1 MTVTELGARNDE
13 IRARLEDIQ
22 TEYKGVP
29 FPPEIRD
36 EWNRLNEERDDN
48 DKLAEE
54 LEARDQR
61 MKELVGKGSVERG
74 VDFHVAR
81 PGATRGSD
89 IWDLTTIEA
98 SAFDPAVAKVEI
110 RSRALRAIE
119 DTTFPNRRDQEGAR
133 GDVERLLENDSRDS
147 EVGRRILATGNP
159 TYKRAW
165 AKYVFGQQL
174 TPDETR
180 AMAVG
185 VGSTGGFAVVF
196 TLDPTIIPTSNLSVN
211 PYRAICRTE
220 TIAGTNEW
228 RGVTSAG
235 VTATYQTE
243 AAAVTDAAPTLAQP
257 AAIVQMARCFIPV
270 SIELTQDLPSLQ
282 TSLAGLIQD
291 SKDDLEATQF
301 TTGVGTT
308 AFPQG
313 ILVGATTTVTTGTTT
328 VLAIADIF
336 KTEEALGPR
345 FRPRAS
351 WVASRFWYNKV
362 RQLDTAGGSGVWGL
376 DLNALN
382 NPQLQNVLTSE
393 VPRGG
398 SLGSKLIGY
407 PAYECSAFTATL
419 ATTVKEAVLGDFSK
433 MVIIDRVGMDIEVIP
448 HLFGAS
454 QGNLPTGQR
463 GIFAYWRNT
472 SKVLD
477 VNPFRVL
484 VGA

>member
-1 MTVTELGARNDE
+1 
-13 IRARLEDIQ
+13 
-22 TEYKGVP
+22 
-29 FPPEIRD
+29 
-36 EWNRLNEERDDN
+36 
-48 DKLAEE
+48 
-54 LEARDQR
+54 
-61 MKELVGKGSVERG
+61 
-74 VDFHVAR
+74 
-81 PGATRGSD
+81 
-89 IWDLTTIEA
+89 
-98 SAFDPAVAKVEI
+98 
-110 RSRALRAIE
+110 
-119 DTTFPNRRDQEGAR
+119 
-133 GDVERLLENDSRDS
+133 
-147 EVGRRILATGNP
+147 
-159 TYKRAW
+159 
-165 AKYVFGQQL
+165 
-174 TPDETR
+174 
-180 AMAVG
+180 
-185 VGSTGGFAVVF
+185 
-196 TLDPTIIPTSNLSVN
+196 
-211 PYRAICRTE
+211 
-220 TIAGTNEW
+220 
-228 RGVTSAG
+228 
-235 VTATYQTE
+235 
-243 AAAVTDAAPTLAQP
+243 
-257 AAIVQMARCFIPV
+257 MARCFIPV

-282 TSLAGLIQD
+282 SSLAGLIQD

-308 AFPQG
+308 VFPQG
-313 ILVGATTTVTTGTTT
+313 ILTGATTTVTTGTTT
-328 VLAIADIF
+328 VLAIADLF

-398 SLGSKLIGY
+398 SLGSKLLGY

-448 HLFGAS
+448 HIFGSA